1 MKKTNVIILGLIA
14 LISLGIT
21 VNLLFGSDE
30 SNELAEED
38 VELASGTNQVD
49 LDRQLD
55 KKEIR
60 NHDEDDTSDDKP
72 TEKQASYREE
82 SDINESNF
90 GSDLKG
96 TNESNSNSNE
106 DNSNV
111 KPSSESMKETT
122 RSDLQD
128 SISSEKNISE
138 PSENEQSVEEKV
150 DEKIP
155 DQDLTNE
162 DYPEEAI
169 AEIVSLIID
178 ARSNDGNSYL
188 GEVTYDQGDTALD
201 ALLKFASQKG
211 VSVKLAEDNS
221 GEIFEIDGHTNNEDG
236 GQWILYIDG
245 YRSVNKP
252 SSNKIAPN
260 TTVRYHYKMNTE

>member
-14 LISLGIT
+14 LISFGII

-60 NHDEDDTSDDKP
+60 DDDEDDTSDDEP
-72 TEKQASYREE
+72 TEKQASHREVSDTDE
-82 SDINESNF
+82 SDF

-96 TNESNSNSNE
+96 TNESSNNSNE
-106 DNSNV
+106 DNSDE
-111 KPSSESMKETT
+111 KPSSESMKEIPK
-122 RSDLQD
+122 SNQED
-128 SISSEKNISE
+128 SISSEDNISE
-138 PSENEQSVEEKV
+138 SSENDRSVEEHT
-150 DEKIP
+150 DGENP
-155 DQDLTNE
+155 EQDSTNE
-162 DYPEEAI
+162 GYPEEEI
-169 AEIVSLIID
+169 TEIVSLIID
-178 ARSNDGNSYL
+178 ARSNGGDSYL

-201 ALLKFASQKG
+201 SLLKFASQKG
-211 VSVKLAEDNS
+211 VSVKIAEDNS
-221 GEIFEIDGHTNNEDG
+221 GEILEIDGHTNNEDG

-245 YRSVNKP
+245 YRSVNKLG
-252 SSNKIAPN
+252 SNKIAPN
-260 TTVRYHYKMNTE
+260 TTVRYHYKINAE

>member
-38 VELASGTNQVD
+38 VELASGTNHVD

-60 NHDEDDTSDDKP
+60 DHDEDDAMDDRT
-72 TEKQASYREE
+72 TEKQASHREE
-82 SDINESNF
+82 SETEELDL

-111 KPSSESMKETT
+111 KPSSESMKEIP
-122 RSDLQD
+122 RSNQED
-128 SISSEKNISE
+128 SISSEENISE
-138 PSENEQSVEEKV
+138 SSENDRSVEEHK
-150 DEKIP
+150 DEETP
-155 DQDLTNE
+155 EQDSTNE
-162 DYPEEAI
+162 GYPEEEI
-169 AEIVSLIID
+169 TEIVSLIID
-178 ARSNDGNSYL
+178 ARSNGGDSYL

-221 GEIFEIDGHTNNEDG
+221 GEILEIDGHTNNEDG

-252 SSNKIAPN
+252 GSNKIAPN
-260 TTVRYHYKMNTE
+260 TTVRYHYKINAE

>member
-14 LISLGIT
+14 LISFGII

-60 NHDEDDTSDDKP
+60 DDDEDDTSDDEP

-96 TNESNSNSNE
+96 TNESSNNSNE
-106 DNSNV
+106 DNSDE
-111 KPSSESMKETT
+111 KLSSESMKEIPK
-122 RSDLQD
+122 SNQED
-128 SISSEKNISE
+128 SISSEDNISE
-138 PSENEQSVEEKV
+138 SSENDRSVEEHT
-150 DEKIP
+150 DEENP
-155 DQDLTNE
+155 EQDSTNE
-162 DYPEEAI
+162 DYLEEI
-169 AEIVSLIID
+169 TEIVSLIID
-178 ARSNDGNSYL
+178 ARSNGGDSYL

-211 VSVKLAEDNS
+211 VSVKIAEDNS
-221 GEIFEIDGHTNNEDG
+221 GEILEIDGHTNNEDG

-252 SSNKIAPN
+252 GSNKIAPN
-260 TTVRYHYKMNTE
+260 TTVRYHYKINAE